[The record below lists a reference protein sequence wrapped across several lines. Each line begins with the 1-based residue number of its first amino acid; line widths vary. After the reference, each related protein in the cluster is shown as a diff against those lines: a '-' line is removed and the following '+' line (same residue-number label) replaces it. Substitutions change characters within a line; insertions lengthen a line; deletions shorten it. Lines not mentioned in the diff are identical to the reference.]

1 MYFKQLTQ
9 TKAIMAKARSAVIT
23 RGIVISFFA
32 LMSLFLAFGLEHWN
46 YGELLNWALANLLI
60 WHLMFAKRQV
70 TFDLETK
77 QIITKITS
85 LYTLAEQVILINQI
99 AAIEFRQTI
108 ARGNG
113 YGLSYDLIFVLKGLV
128 TPIKFEN
135 GNLQPMTLLGEQ
147 ISKFCNVPMI
157 KHD

>member
-1 MYFKQLTQ
+1 MYFKQLTP
-9 TKAIMAKARSAVIT
+9 TKAIMAKTRSAVIA
-23 RGIVISFFA
+23 RGIVTSFFA
-32 LMSLFLAFGLEHWN
+32 LMSLFLAFGFEHWS

-70 TFDLETK
+70 TFDLESK
-77 QIITKITS
+77 QITTKVTS
-85 LYTLAEQVILINQI
+85 LYTLAKQVIPINRI
-99 AAIEFRQTI
+99 AAIQFRQVT

-113 YGLSYDLIFVLKGLV
+113 YGLSYDLLIVLKGQL
-128 TPIKFEN
+128 TPLKFEN
-135 GNLQPMTLLGEQ
+135 GNLKRMESLGEQ